1 MSKNKLFDMKTWFFT
16 LIYWV
21 DDGLNRLKV
30 QIKQF
35 KTIHILKTREWVSNI
50 RLVGR
55 LRYFENKNIKSL
67 VILCKNHCGDS
78 GLDYNCGISCFHF
91 FILFICIFSV
101 KKTVVWIMKKK
112 SMSIKRRKVQ
122 REWLNTP
129 DTLSSPTQTTQNQT
143 AYNPGSYS

>member
-30 QIKQF
+30 QIKQYTF
-35 KTIHILKTREWVSNI
+35 WRLENGCQTYGSWAVWGILK
-50 RLVGR
+50 
-55 LRYFENKNIKSL
+55 IKILKISL
-67 VILCKNHCGDS
+67 VIKLCKNHCGDS

-112 SMSIKRRKVQ
+112 KSMSIKRRKVQ

-129 DTLSSPTQTTQNQT
+129 DTLSSRTQRTQNQT